1 MKLKRSKEARK
12 ALTFYRAS
20 YGLSPPYRVL
30 VDGPMAVLSLTRSVY
45 LKEGL
50 ASLLDTA
57 SPVLVTSACV
67 RRELAALAATRGD
80 GRPLGGGRDSGGESD
95 GGGGGRSGG
104 GGGGGSDGGGGG
116 GGGVRKGTVPDL
128 SGALLFLKRIQTVKC
143 AHPGGGSVPASD
155 CIVSLVGGGV
165 GDPAGGASGDGTSL
179 SPRGRGKAPPPPALS
194 PSAAPALSAGLLVAT
209 NDDDLVRRLRAIP
222 GVPLIRVVNQTAL
235 RMETPSAA
243 SVEAA
248 ANAEAAKDAL
258 SPAERAALAVVVG
271 SGGEAGGAAGR
282 PQRRRQRE
290 PNPLSVKKP
299 KKKAGRAA
307 AGGGVALGEVAKKKR
322 RHGSRKAKA
331 AEPP

>member
-1 MKLKRSKEARK
+1 MKLKRTKEARK

-30 VDGPMAVLSLTRSVY
+30 VDGPMAVLSLTRSMY

-67 RRELAALAATRGD
+67 RRELAALVATRG
-80 GRPLGGGRDSGGESD
+80 GARPLGGRGDSGGGRD
-95 GGGGGRSGG
+95 G
-104 GGGGGSDGGGGG
+104 DGGG
-116 GGGVRKGTVPDL
+116 GGGVRGGGTGPDL
-128 SGALLFLKRIQTVKC
+128 SGALLFLKRVQTVKC

-155 CIVSLVGGGV
+155 CIVSLVGGGA
-165 GDPAGGASGDGTSL
+165 GDPAGRASGNGTPSSS
-179 SPRGRGKAPPPPALS
+179 SPRGRGKAPHPLTPPS
-194 PSAAPALSAGLLVAT
+194 SSAPAPPAGLLVAT

-235 RMETPSAA
+235 RMETPSTA

-258 SPAERAALAVVVG
+258 SPAERAALAAVVG
-271 SGGEAGGAAGR
+271 SGG
-282 PQRRRQRE
+282 
-290 PNPLSVKKP
+290 
-299 KKKAGRAA
+299 
-307 AGGGVALGEVAKKKR
+307 GVMEVAKKKR